1 MMSSPAR
8 MALGFAF
15 MREWITEKGDD
26 AIAQALKDVTFVTG
40 NTRST
45 CVFVDSDDVLQHLG
59 INARGQL
66 GESHH
71 VAEHD
76 GKLAAFAFYL

>member
-1 MMSSPAR
+1 

-15 MREWITEKGDD
+15 MREWITEEGDD
-26 AIAQALKDVTFVTG
+26 AVVQPLKDVAVVAGDRYCT
-40 NTRST
+40 S
-45 CVFVDSDDVLQHLG
+45 VFINPDDVLQHFR
-59 INARGQL
+59 IDSRGQL